1 MELKKGASHMALM
14 VENSSAN
21 AGDIRDTGS
30 VLGLGRSLGG
40 GHGTYSSILSWRIP
54 WTKEHGGLQSTGL
67 QRVGHN

>member
-1 MELKKGASHMALM
+1 MALM
-14 VENSSAN
+14 IENSPAN